1 MSALDAIAKKL
12 LKTQELKALQ
22 QQKLG
27 IDSVLDNEI
36 KSEAGNTQTS
46 PARTAVTEISGNI
59 CTGGGGVPSP
69 DPLKVQNQLRLKI
82 CPLRDIGNT
91 IYFSGGFA
99 CSAVHF
105 LCTQRRL
112 RNMLT
117 TSYAAKQNCKV
128 YTQSVL
134 CCSGLA

>member
-59 CTGGGGVPSP
+59 CT
-69 DPLKVQNQLRLKI
+69 DPLKVRNQLWLKI

-117 TSYAAKQNCKV
+117 TGYPAMQNFKV

>member
-46 PARTAVTEISGNI
+46 PARTAVTEINGNI
-59 CTGGGGVPSP
+59 CAGGGGVPST
-69 DPLKVQNQLRLKI
+69 DPLQVRNQL
-82 CPLRDIGNT
+82 T
-91 IYFSGGFA
+91 INRA
-99 CSAVHF
+99 C
-105 LCTQRRL
+105 
-112 RNMLT
+112 
-117 TSYAAKQNCKV
+117 
-128 YTQSVL
+128 
-134 CCSGLA
+134 